1 MSKHKQ
7 VSEFDIQGQFLGF
20 AAHDGY
26 KLKYIRLGTHTG
38 EYCIKIPKEERSTL
52 YRTLVPG
59 SLVRVVGDREFCLK
73 KGTTKFKAYQI
84 IPAHAEAGAAK
95 PSVQFTPAQFTPAQ
109 FTPTQFPPSIAP
121 IAPVSPVADREPT
134 TKKAA
139 ILVCQKSDCCKRGGK
154 ALMDALKSEIGDR
167 GLADEVVIKPTGC
180 MKRCKAGP
188 NLVMPDKTRYSHI
201 KAEAVP
207 DLLDKHFPTPA
218 ATKAG

>member
-20 AAHDGY
+20 AAQHDY
-26 KLKYIRLGTHTG
+26 KLKYIRLATQTG
-38 EYCIKIPKEERSTL
+38 EYCIKIPKEERSAL

-59 SLVRVVGDREFCLK
+59 ISVRVVGYREFCLK

-84 IPAHAEAGAAK
+84 VPANIPANAELGVSQ
-95 PSVQFTPAQFTPAQ
+95 PTVHPTVVPFTPAQFTP
-109 FTPTQFPPSIAP
+109 P
-121 IAPVSPVADREPT
+121 IAPGSASKPT
-134 TKKAA
+134 TKPAA

-167 GLADEVVIKPTGC
+167 GLTDQVAIKPTGC

-188 NLVMPDKTRYSHI
+188 NLVMPDKTQYTHI

-207 DLLDKHFPTPA
+207 ALLDKHFPTPA
-218 ATKAG
+218 VTKAG